1 MLQRDESQTSLFK
14 LQSENVDELSSEVS
28 QLSSKI
34 QQCKQANKKVS
45 LMISG
50 ATFSFIPSLNEQ
62 TTKVFLSDVLMAAD
76 AVILFRSSPKQK
88 ADTVNMIKKFFGGRK
103 ITMSIGDG
111 FNDVNM
117 IQEAHVG
124 IGIRGAESA

>member
-1 MLQRDESQTSLFK
+1 
-14 LQSENVDELSSEVS
+14 
-28 QLSSKI
+28 
-34 QQCKQANKKVS
+34 
-45 LMISG
+45 MISG